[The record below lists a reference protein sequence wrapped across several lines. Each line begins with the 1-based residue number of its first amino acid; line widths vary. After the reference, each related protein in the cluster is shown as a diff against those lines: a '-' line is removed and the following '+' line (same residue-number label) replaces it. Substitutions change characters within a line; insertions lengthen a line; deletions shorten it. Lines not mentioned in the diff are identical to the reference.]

1 MYMYVKLPLKDL
13 NFDPYPPHLTSTYTC
28 EVIIIPR
35 VCSSTN
41 VLKCIWNNIT
51 FILAL
56 HEHDSKMYHSQQV
69 TPRVIEKLCC

>member
-1 MYMYVKLPLKDL
+1 MYVKFPFKDL
-13 NFDPYPPHLTSTYTC
+13 NFDPYPPYLTSTYSC
-28 EVIIIPR
+28 EVIIVSR